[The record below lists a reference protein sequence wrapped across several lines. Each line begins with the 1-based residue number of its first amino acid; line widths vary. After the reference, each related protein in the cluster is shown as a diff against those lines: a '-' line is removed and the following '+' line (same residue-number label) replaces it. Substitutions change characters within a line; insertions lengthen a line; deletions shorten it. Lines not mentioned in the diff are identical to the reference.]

1 MERQM
6 DRLET
11 IQMFVRVVET
21 GSFSAAVRE
30 MRVGQPSVTK
40 QVASLEAHLGAELLK
55 RSSRKVALTDA
66 GRGFYE
72 SAVHLLEEYDAA
84 TSRVGRGHVA
94 PKGLV
99 RAMVL
104 PTFARLYV
112 VPFLRE
118 FFGRYPDI
126 SVELLNFDRRA
137 NLIEEGIDVAI
148 HSGDLPDS
156 SLIAKKIAETS
167 VVLVATP
174 EYLEKHGT
182 PKDPNQLKE
191 HLCVAYV
198 HHGSLRPW
206 IFEKKSSRIVH
217 HPEGSLRASDAQQIR
232 VAVLNHL
239 GIANGPAWLF
249 AEEIA
254 AGTVRRLLPE
264 YEHPKSIFA
273 LRHGS
278 RRLATKTSAF
288 IDFLVELFAKN
299 PQFVS

>member
-1 MERQM
+1 M
-6 DRLET
+6 DRLDA

-21 GSFSAAVRE
+21 GSFSATAHE
-30 MRVGQPSVTK
+30 LRVGQPAISK
-40 QVASLEAHLGAELLK
+40 QVAGLEAHLGAELLK
-55 RSSRKVALTDA
+55 RSSRKFALTDA
-66 GRGFYE
+66 GREFYE

-104 PTFARLYV
+104 STFTRLYV
-112 VPFLRE
+112 VPRLGEFL
-118 FFGRYPDI
+118 GRYPDI
-126 SVELLNFDRRA
+126 SVELLNFDRPA

-148 HSGDLPDS
+148 HSGDLSDS

-182 PKDPNQLKE
+182 PKHPNQLKQ
-191 HLCVAYV
+191 HRSVAYM
-198 HHGSLRPW
+198 HHGSPRPW
-206 IFEKKSSRIVH
+206 IFENKSSRIVH
-217 HPEGSLRASDAQQIR
+217 QPEGNLRTSDAGQMR

-249 AEEIA
+249 TKEIA
-254 AGTVRRLLPE
+254 SGAVRRLLPE
-264 YEHPKSIFA
+264 YERRKSIFA
-273 LRHGS
+273 LRAGS
-278 RRLATKTSAF
+278 RRLAAKTSVF

-299 PQFVS
+299 PRFVP